1 MLTYTFSRREKTLI
15 LAFAIVLV
23 IIAWYMLVYQSTTD
37 QIAQLQSEI
46 AVVDEETAVASAKV
60 SQMSYMQ
67 EVIEQRKAEGV
78 KPVPIPQYDN
88 MQPLM
93 ARLDSVMSKAN
104 TYQLSFGALDV
115 ESSKYVLRPVAITFS
130 CDSYATAESVVSALA
145 NGPYPCVVDSVSI
158 TDGSYRSSGNS
169 ACSAAVHVTFLEK
182 K

>member
-23 IIAWYMLVYQSTTD
+23 IIAWYMLVFQSTTD
-37 QIAQLQSEI
+37 QINQLESEI
-46 AVVDEETAVASAKV
+46 AVAEEETAIASAKV

-78 KPVPIPQYDN
+78 KPVPVPEYDN

-104 TYQLSFGALDV
+104 TYQLSFGALDT
-115 ESSKYVLRPVAITFS
+115 ESSNYILRPVAITFS
-130 CDSYATAESVVSALA
+130 CDSYDTAESVIASLA

-158 TDGSYRSSGNS
+158 TDGSYRSSGSS
-169 ACSAAVHVTFLEK
+169 ATSCAVHVTFLEK
-182 K
+182 R